1 MFKHAQDQYDFY
13 ETPAH
18 HSINIYNDYNPKY
31 KVNVIDICCGF
42 GSLCQPWYDNGHN
55 ITLVE
60 LNNNFIPILKEKYPK
75 ANIINMDFLTS
86 NLDEYYDVY
95 LCNPPFNT
103 NSEKQ
108 IFVQFF
114 CKILMHMKDDATL
127 YFICPKMFY
136 KNQNK
141 IKIEY
146 EIINRFTLL
155 DYIKENNDMP
165 AHYYY
170 NKYGV
175 IELDSDGFRFNHA
188 MLKRIKS
195 KGIIDDDFISDE
207 DFMINPYFEFRYL
220 CNIFDFQKTTC
231 KCGLFKVNK

>member
-1 MFKHAQDQYDFY
+1 MR
-13 ETPAH
+13 
-18 HSINIYNDYNPKY
+18 
-31 KVNVIDICCGF
+31 
-42 GSLCQPWYDNGHN
+42 
-55 ITLVE
+55 
-60 LNNNFIPILKEKYPK
+60 
-75 ANIINMDFLTS
+75 
-86 NLDEYYDVY
+86 
-95 LCNPPFNT
+95 
-103 NSEKQ
+103 
-108 IFVQFF
+108 
-114 CKILMHMKDDATL
+114 DDATL

-146 EIINRFTLL
+146 EIIHRFTLL

-165 AHYYY
+165 AHYYF

-175 IELDSDGFRFNHA
+175 IELDNDGFRFNHA

-207 DFMINPYFEFRYL
+207 DFMINPYFEFRFL
-220 CNIFDFQKTTC
+220 GNIFDFKQTTC

>member
-1 MFKHAQDQYDFY
+1 MLKHAQDQYDFY
-13 ETPAH
+13 ETPSH

-31 KVNVIDICCGF
+31 KVNVIDICCGL

-60 LNNNFIPILKEKYPK
+60 LNSNFIPILKDKYPK
-75 ANIINMDFLTS
+75 ANILSIDFLTY
-86 NLDEYYDVY
+86 NLIDEYDVY

-108 IFVQFF
+108 IFIHFF
-114 CKILMHMKDDATL
+114 CKILMHMKNENVL
-127 YFICPKMFY
+127 YFICPRMFY
-136 KNQNK
+136 TNQMK
-141 IKIEY
+141 VKIEY
-146 EIINRFTLL
+146 EILNNFDLL
-155 DYIKENNDMP
+155 DYIKDNNDMP
-165 AHYYY
+165 AHYYF

-175 IELDSDGFRFNHA
+175 IELDSNGFRFNHA
-188 MLKRIKS
+188 MLKRLKT

-220 CNIFDFQKTTC
+220 GNIFDFQHTKM
-231 KCGLFKVNK
+231 KAGLFKVNK

>member
-1 MFKHAQDQYDFY
+1 MQQNWSSPMVALNDFIQIH
-13 ETPAH
+13 E
-18 HSINIYNDYNPKY
+18 
-31 KVNVIDICCGF
+31 NVIDEDTC
-42 GSLCQPWYDNGHN
+42 
-55 ITLVE
+55 
-60 LNNNFIPILKEKYPK
+60 
-75 ANIINMDFLTS
+75 DFLIQLFEQNPEYCENEEGQS
-86 NLDEYYDVY
+86 YSQFNLTEVRELSEEVNKIHNDLIRNVYKHRDEYYDVY

-103 NSEKQ
+103 NDEKQ

-165 AHYYY
+165 ANYYY

-207 DFMINPYFEFRYL
+207 NFMINPYFEFRYL
-220 CNIFDFQKTTC
+220 GNIFDFQHTKMQA
-231 KCGLFKVNK
+231 GLFKVNK